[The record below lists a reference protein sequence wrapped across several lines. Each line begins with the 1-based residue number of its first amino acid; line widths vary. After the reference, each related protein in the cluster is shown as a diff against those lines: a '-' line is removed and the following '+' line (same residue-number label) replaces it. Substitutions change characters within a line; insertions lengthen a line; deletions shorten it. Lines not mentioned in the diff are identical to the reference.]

1 MHNAIFAAAGSPPK
15 FNLQDIG
22 QLQLYCRFAA
32 AALILIWVGYI
43 IFQYAM
49 PSRRGRGGLASIGG
63 GKIAGFVVLIA
74 VLIDLT
80 LVDTFIAIVYNT
92 VSWIGEKASALLQN
106 AGGPSGGGGGGSV
119 TPPQ

>member
-92 VSWIGEKASALLQN
+92 VSWIGEKASALLRN
-106 AGGPSGGGGGGSV
+106 AGGPAGGGGGGSV

>member
-92 VSWIGEKASALLQN
+92 VSWIGEKASALLRN
-106 AGGPSGGGGGGSV
+106 AGGLAGGGGGGSV

>member
-15 FNLQDIG
+15 FDLQDIG

-63 GKIAGFVVLIA
+63 SKIAGFVVLIA

-106 AGGPSGGGGGGSV
+106 AGGGGGSV

>member
-1 MHNAIFAAAGSPPK
+1 M
-15 FNLQDIG
+15 
-22 QLQLYCRFAA
+22 
-32 AALILIWVGYI
+32 LIWVIYV

-74 VLIDLT
+74 VLIDLS

-92 VSWIGEKASALLQN
+92 VSWIGEKAAALLNN
-106 AGGPSGGGGGGSV
+106 AGNSGGGGSV
-119 TPPQ
+119 S